1 MPVPMQGLIEQ
12 LRSEA
17 ARMAGLVQQSV
28 ADAVEA
34 VVRGD
39 TRMAQNLIAA
49 DERID
54 SAEVKIEKRAIDLL
68 SLHQPAAG
76 EFRLVLMVIKVNNE
90 LERVADCATNISER
104 VAPLASEL
112 EAAGEPYA
120 LPQELVELAQQ
131 IVELVRQTVR
141 AFNFADVEA
150 AQAVIRADD
159 RVDALYAGIVQQSL
173 SDMRRESAH
182 VNRDLAHVM
191 IAKNLERIG
200 DHCTNIAEDIVYIK
214 SGQIVRHRNAV

>member
-1 MPVPMQGLIEQ
+1 MPAGMQDLIEQ
-12 LRSEA
+12 LRAEA

-28 ADAVEA
+28 TEAVDA

-39 TRMAQNLIAA
+39 TRLAQNLIAL
-49 DERID
+49 DEKID
-54 SAEVKIEKRAIDLL
+54 TAEVKIEKKAIDLL

-104 VAPLASEL
+104 VGQLAAEF
-112 EAAGEPYA
+112 EAAGEAYQ
-120 LPQELVELAQQ
+120 LPPELVQLGQEVVA
-131 IVELVRQTVR
+131 IVRQTVR
-141 AFNFADVEA
+141 AFNFAEVDA
-150 AQAVIRADD
+150 AQEVIKADD
-159 RVDALYAGIVQQSL
+159 RVDALYAGIVQQCL

-182 VNRDLAHVM
+182 VSRDLAHVM

>member
-1 MPVPMQGLIEQ
+1 MPLPMMDLIEQ
-12 LRSEA
+12 LRAEA

-28 ADAVEA
+28 VDAVDA

-39 TRMAQNLIAA
+39 TRLAQSLIAA

-54 SAEVKIEKRAIDLL
+54 SAEVKIEKKAIDLL

-76 EFRLVLMVIKVNNE
+76 AFRLVLMVIKVNNE
-90 LERVADCATNISER
+90 LERVADCATNIAER
-104 VAPLASEL
+104 VGPLASEL
-112 EAAGEPYA
+112 EAAGETYA
-120 LPQELVELAQQ
+120 LPPDLVDLGQQ
-131 IVELVRQTVR
+131 VVELVRQTVR
-141 AFNFADVEA
+141 AFNFAEEES

-182 VNRDLAHVM
+182 VSRDLAHVM